1 MKPVGD
7 IKSVYIFRSYWRI
20 VQKQGM
26 KQEDLHRNSL
36 LSGIYFPKDLLKAV
50 LILCCET
57 QYGLTE

>member
-1 MKPVGD
+1 
-7 IKSVYIFRSYWRI
+7 
-20 VQKQGM
+20 M